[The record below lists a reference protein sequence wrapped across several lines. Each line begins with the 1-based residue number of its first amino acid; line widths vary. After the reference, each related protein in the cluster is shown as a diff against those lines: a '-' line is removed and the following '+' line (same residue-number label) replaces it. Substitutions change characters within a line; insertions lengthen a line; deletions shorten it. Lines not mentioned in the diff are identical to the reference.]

1 MTRPMR
7 KLLASASLVV
17 VAWSSSDARAERS
30 SLQPETGYYHGEAE
44 DARVGAMSGAV
55 RATGNGITSVFGNPA
70 GLAMTRVYHVG
81 ALASIWPEARRQ
93 SYGAA
98 AMDSVTSRL
107 ALGVGFMWNDQDPDG
122 LKRRSQDLRI
132 AAAYPFS
139 DNVSFGIAGRY
150 LKLRQNGLGPLGY
163 SYASS
168 GLAGEPVVDGFSF
181 DAGLRVAPNE
191 NFSIGAVGTNLSNP
205 GNGFQ
210 PTTFG
215 GGIGIGNETLVFGA
229 DAVADFTTWQE
240 TTSRAMGGVEFL
252 AAGSFPLRLGYLFDG
267 GAESHAVSGGVGYID
282 TQFSFEFG
290 LRRIVSGDEATTLLF
305 TLQYFVESSGMTRT
319 PAPMGDF

>member
-1 MTRPMR
+1 MLPRPSQSVAAAA
-7 KLLASASLVV
+7 LAAVVLSAASAQ
-17 VAWSSSDARAERS
+17 ADRS
-30 SLQPETGYYHGEAE
+30 SLPPEIGYHYGEAE
-44 DARVGAMSGAV
+44 DARVGALAGAV
-55 RATGNGITSVFGNPA
+55 SATGNGITSVFQNPA
-70 GLAMTRVYHVG
+70 GLAATPVYHIG
-81 ALASIWPEARRQ
+81 ALAAIWPEARRQ

-122 LKRRSQDLRI
+122 LKRRGQDLRL

-139 DNVSFGIAGRY
+139 DKVSFGLTGRY

-163 SYASS
+163 SYASGGRS
-168 GLAGEPVVDGFSF
+168 GQPVVDSFSF
-181 DAGLRVAPNE
+181 DAGLRIAPTG
-191 NFSIGAVGTNLSNP
+191 NFSLGLVGTNLSNP

-215 GGIGIGNETLVFGA
+215 GGIGVGNENLVFEA
-229 DAVADFTTWQE
+229 DALADFTTWRK
-240 TTSRAMGGVEFL
+240 TTSRAMGGFEYL
-252 AAGSFPLRLGYLFDG
+252 AADRFPLRLGYVFDS
-267 GAESHAVSGGVGYID
+267 GADSHALSGGLGYID

-290 LRRIVSGDEATTLLF
+290 LRRIVSGEQATTVLF
-305 TLQYFVESSGMTRT
+305 TLQYFVESSGATRS